1 MSPQVLSLGDGG
13 KWQIPGQMQR
23 KTTVPP
29 RHTQGRISPVVRAW
43 QRELFGIDH
52 APPKIRAH
60 GLREAH
66 IWPLVSKG
74 RISGDHS
81 GSFRVHASGAW
92 GFPEIELR
100 TGNSFP
106 CIILDLDGENALYRI
121 VVAVDHGEIRIP
133 NWAVTRKA
141 GGGTHAVW
149 NLARPVHRGE
159 RARPSPLRA
168 LARVSE
174 YYAAALLADAGYTGV
189 LSHNPMSAAHG
200 PGFVTNWFRHDP
212 YTLPELGE
220 VIPFGWRKPTIA
232 GTAIGRN
239 CSMFDALRRW
249 AGKPE
254 NRGNDVLAA
263 AMSINEEIGR
273 LHGKAA
279 MDQSEVAAIA
289 RSVDRKRR
297 EWIAKDSYYSSEQR
311 SLWGRERGIR
321 SGKARRKRNEDRD
334 RAIIQAVDKGR
345 SLRDVGREFG
355 LSLNGVQWI
364 VKRCVR

>member
-1 MSPQVLSLGDGG
+1 
-13 KWQIPGQMQR
+13 MQNKHSNNSR
-23 KTTVPP
+23 QSK
-29 RHTQGRISPVVRAW
+29 
-43 QRELFGIDH
+43 LDFGIDH
-52 APPKIRAH
+52 APAKVRAH
-60 GLREAH
+60 GLRDAH
-66 IWPLVSKG
+66 AFPLVSKG
-74 RISGDHS
+74 KRGGIYW
-81 GSFRVHASGAW
+81 GSFRVPAAEAW
-92 GFPEIELR
+92 DFPEIELR
-100 TGNSFP
+100 SGNSWP
-106 CIILDLDGENALYRI
+106 CIILDLDGENALYRL
-121 VVAVDHGEIRIP
+121 VVAVEHGEVRIP
-133 NWAVTRKA
+133 NWAVTRKLS
-141 GGGTHAVW
+141 GGTHAVW

-200 PGFVTNWFRHDP
+200 PGFVTNWLLRDP
-212 YTLPELGE
+212 YTLPQLGE
-220 VIPFGWRKPTIA
+220 VIPLGWRKPTIA

-297 EWIAKDSYYSSEQR
+297 EWIAKGSYYSPEKKT
-311 SLWGRERGIR
+311 LWGRKRGIR
-321 SGKARRKRNEDRD
+321 SGAARRKGTPLEDD
-334 RAIIQAVDKGR
+334 RRPWESMGISRAWWYRKYRHAQK
-345 SLRDVGREFG
+345 
-355 LSLNGVQWI
+355 
-364 VKRCVR
+364 